1 MTLRNVGLAL
11 LLLAIIGV
19 SGEASLRAQPVSCSQ
34 TVSELVVSSLRDLT
48 ALFTFSSRPAEPAIS
63 ATAGFRG

>member
-19 SGEASLRAQPVSCSQ
+19 SGEASLRAQPGSGSQ
-34 TVSELVVSSLRDLT
+34 TVSELLVSSLRDLT
-48 ALFTFSSRPAEPAIS
+48 ALFPAWSRPAEPAIS